1 CACVAIFIAS
11 TLIATT
17 EASEPVSVEG
27 VYLLLSDDIDVP
39 AREAG
44 ILSAIAVTEGQF
56 VNERDLLANIEDR
69 QARLERD
76 RVAMEVEVAKRQ
88 ADKSIE
94 IELAKKA
101 LSVAQTELQ

>member
-1 CACVAIFIAS
+1 MSCFDGSSDQLPRPSSEPSDLMESLRRMCACVAIFIAS

-76 RVAMEVEVAKRQ
+76 
-88 ADKSIE
+88 
-94 IELAKKA
+94 
-101 LSVAQTELQ
+101 